1 MSDWWVETT
10 LGQIADLTSG
20 GTPSTKEPD
29 FWGGDI
35 VWLTPSEIT
44 KNAGAVLSDSDRKI
58 TQAGCEASSARFVPA
73 GTVLVTSRATIGV
86 TAIAGVELTTNQG
99 FVSLIPGDA
108 VNNYFLMYWVQ
119 SNKHEFTSRAGGST
133 FPEISRKKVASIPI
147 VLPPVSAQ
155 ERIVEVIGAVDHE
168 ITALEAEAVAL
179 EGVYRA
185 ATSLL
190 WRTSQ
195 GDEAES
201 RPLGDMMHL
210 DIARTPM
217 EAGTTHHLAGVL
229 NSGKGL
235 VDKGAFDG
243 ADTEYKAMNV
253 LRKNQVVMRK
263 LTAWEGPITV
273 VPAEFDGFVASNE
286 FPTFTLDD
294 DIAPGWMKH
303 VCRTPRLWAEM
314 QSRVVG
320 TVQRRKRLNP
330 DQLLSVALPVPSRP
344 EQEQTA
350 EALGAIEGQIDAIR
364 TEATRLRQARAGLL
378 SGLLDRTIDIK
389 PADSLEV

>member
-1 MSDWWVETT
+1 MNDQWVETT
-10 LGQIADLTSG
+10 LGQIADITPG

-44 KNAGAVLSDSDRKI
+44 KNEGAVLSDSERKI
-58 TQAGCEASSARFVPA
+58 TQAGYEASSARFVPA
-73 GTVLVTSRATIGV
+73 GTVLVTSRATIGA

-99 FVSLIPGDA
+99 FASLVPGDA

-119 SNKHEFTSRAGGST
+119 SNKYEFTSRAGGST
-133 FPEISRKKVASIPI
+133 FPEISRKKVASIPFA
-147 VLPPVSAQ
+147 LPPLSVQ
-155 ERIVEVIGAVDHE
+155 ERIVGVIGALDDE
-168 ITALEAEAVAL
+168 ITALEAEGLAL

-185 ATSLL
+185 ALSLL

-195 GDEAES
+195 DDEAES
-201 RPLGDMMHL
+201 RPLGEVMHL
-210 DIARTPM
+210 DIARAPM
-217 EAGTTHHLAGVL
+217 EAGTTYHLAGVL

-243 ADTEYKAMNV
+243 TDTEYKAMNV

-273 VPAEFDGFVASNE
+273 VQAEFDGFVASNE
-286 FPTFTLDD
+286 FPTFTLADNID
-294 DIAPGWMKH
+294 PGWMKH

-330 DQLLSVALPVPSRP
+330 DQLLSVALPVPSQL
-344 EQEQTA
+344 EQEQVA
-350 EALGAIEGQIDAIR
+350 EALNAIEGQTDVIR
-364 TEATRLRQARAGLL
+364 AEAAKLRKTRAVLL
-378 SGLLDRTIDIK
+378 AGLLDRTIEIES
-389 PADSLEV
+389 AELGG